1 MVLKA
6 KKTRRDHDLKE
17 QAIEE
22 ASKEE
27 TTRLNAEIP
36 VSLHNKI
43 KMRAIEEG
51 KGGSITNIVIKAL
64 SAYLD
69 TPVKDS

>member
-6 KKTRRDHDLKE
+6 KKTRREHDLKD
-17 QAIEE
+17 QAIHE

-36 VSLHNKI
+36 VSLHNRVKI
-43 KMRAIEEG
+43 RAVQEG
-51 KGGSITNIVIKAL
+51 KGSSITSIVIKAL
-64 SAYLD
+64 EAYLS
-69 TPVKDS
+69 TPVAKD

>member
-6 KKTRRDHDLKE
+6 KKTRREHDLKD
-17 QAIEE
+17 QAIHE

-43 KMRAIEEG
+43 KMRAIQEG
-51 KGGSITNIVIKAL
+51 KGRSITSIVIDAL
-64 SAYLD
+64 EAYLD
-69 TPVKDS
+69 SPVAKD

>member
-6 KKTRRDHDLKE
+6 KKTRRDREAKT

-43 KMRAIEEG
+43 KMRAIQEG
-51 KGGSITNIVIKAL
+51 KGSSITNIVIKAL
-64 SAYLD
+64 AAYLE
-69 TPVKDS
+69 TPVEND

>member
-6 KKTRRDHDLKE
+6 KKTRREHELKNL
-17 QAIEE
+17 AMEE
-22 ASKEE
+22 AGKEE

-43 KMRAIEEG
+43 KIRAVEEG
-51 KGGSITNIVIKAL
+51 KGSSITSIVIKAL
-64 SAYLD
+64 EAYIGI
-69 TPVKDS
+69 PVQKD

>member
-6 KKTRRDHDLKE
+6 KKTRREHDLKD
-17 QAIEE
+17 QAIHE

-36 VSLHNKI
+36 ISLHNKV
-43 KMRAIEEG
+43 KMRAIQEG
-51 KGGSITNIVIKAL
+51 K
-64 SAYLD
+64 
-69 TPVKDS
+69 DSSKCS

>member
-6 KKTRRDHDLKE
+6 KKSRRDDE
-17 QAIEE
+17 QKKQAVEA

-51 KGGSITNIVIKAL
+51 KGSSITSIVIKAL
-64 SAYLD
+64 QAYLE
-69 TPVKDS
+69 TPVGED

>member
-6 KKTRRDHDLKE
+6 KKTRRGDELKNL
-17 QAIEE
+17 AMEE

-36 VSLHNKI
+36 VSLHHKI
-43 KMRAIEEG
+43 KIRAVEEG
-51 KGGSITNIVIKAL
+51 KGSSITSIVIKAL
-64 SAYLD
+64 EAYLD
-69 TPVKDS
+69 NPVSK

>member
-6 KKTRRDHDLKE
+6 KKVRRDTEQKK

-22 ASKEE
+22 ATKEE

-51 KGGSITNIVIKAL
+51 KGNSITSIVIKAL
-64 SAYLD
+64 TAYLD
-69 TPVKDS
+69 PSIQNR

>member
-6 KKTRRDHDLKE
+6 KKTRREHELKNL
-17 QAIEE
+17 AIEE
-22 ASKEE
+22 ARSEE

-36 VSLHNKI
+36 VSLHNKV

-51 KGGSITNIVIKAL
+51 KGSSITSIVIKAL
-64 SAYLD
+64 EAYLD
-69 TPVKDS
+69 TPVKND

>member
-6 KKTRRDHDLKE
+6 KKTRREDELKNL
-17 QAIEE
+17 AMEE

-36 VSLHNKI
+36 VSLHHKI
-43 KMRAIEEG
+43 KIRAVEEG
-51 KGGSITNIVIKAL
+51 KGSSITSIVIKAL
-64 SAYLD
+64 EAYLEH
-69 TPVKDS
+69 PVNKK

>member
-6 KKTRRDHDLKE
+6 KRTRREHELKNL
-17 QAIEE
+17 AMEE

-36 VSLHNKI
+36 VSLHHKI
-43 KMRAIEEG
+43 KIRAVEEG
-51 KGGSITNIVIKAL
+51 KGSNCH
-64 SAYLD
+64 
-69 TPVKDS
+69 